1 MTMQTLSAVYP
12 LVVLGATRTPDTRSQ
27 FVICLLRDRELIAG
41 RIQDMRQRARTG
53 RGYLGGWLDGL
64 RAAQARLAAA
74 GCPEAGPLPPI
85 ED

>member
-12 LVVLGATRTPDTRSQ
+12 LVVLGATRTPDTHSQ
-27 FVICLLRDRELIAG
+27 FTICLLRDREMIAG
-41 RIQDMRQRARTG
+41 RLQDMRQRARAG
-53 RGYLGGWLDGL
+53 RGYPSGWLDDL
-64 RAAQARLAAA
+64 RAARERLAAV